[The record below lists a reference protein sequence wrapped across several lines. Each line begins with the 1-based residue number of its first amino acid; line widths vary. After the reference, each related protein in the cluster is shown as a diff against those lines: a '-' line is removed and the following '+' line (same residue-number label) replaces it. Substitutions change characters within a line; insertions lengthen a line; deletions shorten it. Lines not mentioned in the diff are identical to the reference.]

1 MSLNFLSILQIQKS
15 HVYDPHVE
23 TNADSK
29 FNFLFKPIGRPKLQ
43 AVEIR
48 LWERENTIPTSEQI
62 SKYDIFSKI
71 SSHLTFKV
79 ELTLE
84 ALAKKP
90 GLCKTAQMLVD
101 DLESSEYQ
109 DS

>member
-1 MSLNFLSILQIQKS
+1 VSHKHERHKSKVNLTKITINFLSILQIQKPN
-15 HVYDPHVE
+15 VYDSHVE
-23 TNADSK
+23 TNANSN
-29 FNFLFKPIGRPKLQ
+29 FTFLFKPKGRPKLH

-71 SSHLTFKV
+71 SSHFTFKV

-84 ALAKKP
+84 ARAKKP
-90 GLCKTAQMLVD
+90 GQ
-101 DLESSEYQ
+101 
-109 DS
+109 